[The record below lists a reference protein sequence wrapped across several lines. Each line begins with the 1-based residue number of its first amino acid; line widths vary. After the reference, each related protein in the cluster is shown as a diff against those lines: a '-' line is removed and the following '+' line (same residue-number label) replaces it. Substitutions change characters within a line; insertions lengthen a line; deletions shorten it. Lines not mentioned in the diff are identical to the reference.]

1 MFCDYSCVKIAYAY
15 QQLNRNMR
23 KAKQLDYVME
33 FWIFFFVISSFVI
46 LSEYNLMILFEQ

>member
-1 MFCDYSCVKIAYAY
+1 MRKKMFYDYSCVKIAYAY

-33 FWIFFFVISSFVI
+33 FWIFF
-46 LSEYNLMILFEQ
+46 LLFQVL

>member
-1 MFCDYSCVKIAYAY
+1 MRKKMFYDYSCVKIAYAY

-33 FWIFFFVISSFVI
+33 FCIFFCYFKF
-46 LSEYNLMILFEQ
+46 YNII